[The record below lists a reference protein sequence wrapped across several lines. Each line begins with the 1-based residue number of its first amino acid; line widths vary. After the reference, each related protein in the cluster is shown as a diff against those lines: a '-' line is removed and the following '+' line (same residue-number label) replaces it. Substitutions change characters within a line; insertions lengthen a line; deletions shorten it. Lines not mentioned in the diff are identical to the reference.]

1 MDSIAEI
8 ARTCFNKFGELTD
21 FLANA
26 KAENRE
32 SMPPDKLEWEF
43 SRFKLWCGNLGALQV
58 GNSSLDSRLRE
69 STVIRT
75 NVFKHLLRLSRTLV
89 ESTEVVSNARLPFEK
104 QPQVED
110 SNSGSS
116 SEESESDDEPPK
128 ELVLHMASIKEIL
141 SDLYMLSFRIRNSST
156 RPTSTLRIDLYTE
169 IEHIHDGGTTHTVD
183 KLAAYTEFDKRHIED
198 LLLQLRRDAANEMQ
212 EKPSKIPEITD
223 GDSYLIER
231 LVATMDKRRRF
242 LRYWQRHAKKMAE
255 IPKEA
260 EIIMKPQ
267 SMSKLQPEKSLVL
280 LDNPGKRVQF
290 APTIAGKTIFS
301 KTEATRFDKRLDDT
315 LETRS
320 VISYASARVESDGG
334 EIELPPPPVAVSKG
348 TEFMCPYCGIMCPA
362 RHGKGAAWKAHVL
375 RDLQPYICTYDKCE
389 DGNRI
394 FNSRT
399 VWLEHERLSHRRI
412 WQCFE
417 HLEPIFNSK
426 AALQAHLKIDHGND
440 ITDEQIENLIE
451 ICALSVEDTR
461 DTCPFCFFRGPFPA
475 GLGNHMASHM
485 QRLATFP
492 VSRDISGPNDEEEED
507 TGVSEKTSD
516 RVPNFGS
523 RGSLRSASPRF
534 GSEPPSDVALEH
546 GDLTGGRVRGFEY
559 VLNSALGGSEDEE
572 ANIKDELSGSSQ
584 VYREEDYESSGG
596 HSQLSS
602 EETIDIES
610 RMDSIGGIL
619 LNIIAEFSKDK
630 YGQIVSDEDRAAVTS
645 LMHETEGMLEAL
657 DASKRSSHFLSQP
670 ENLRML
676 INDEGWT
683 QGKLSELNSLL
694 AACSVQ
700 ARLVKIRIMTSIET
714 PKVRLAAIE
723 FGRYREQILGI
734 FRDLDLRR
742 VRLRVP
748 FVQEA
753 VYDFG
758 SSAHG
763 RETLEFSTQANVQ
776 SRIRKWAKDLQGK
789 PILLLFGSAGAGK
802 STIARNFAQEMEGIQ
817 LLGASFFFRS
827 DYAECNNASGFVT
840 TIALQLLQRIPDL
853 LPYMTAEVDEDP
865 MIASRPLTSQFDTL
879 IFRPFSKIARMQ
891 APFILVI
898 DALDECQA
906 EDDILEILGLLRRL
920 QDLAP
925 PNSEGNWLRVL
936 LTSRSAEF
944 LLRTPDVLRDI
955 LQVLYISNG
964 EDKAAIYIIL
974 DDLFSRIRLEIL
986 KNLPESRL
994 QEYESWPGEQVL
1006 TILLNMANGKFS
1018 NVMKIC
1024 QFLDA
1029 TFTGRPW
1036 PEWNPRKRLDIILE
1050 YGKTGQIPKVEGIEE
1065 KDLQFL
1071 KELALGR

>member
-43 SRFKLWCGNLGALQV
+43 SRFQLWCGNLGALQV

-223 GDSYLIER
+223 GNSYLIER
-231 LVATMDKRRRF
+231 LVATMNK
-242 LRYWQRHAKKMAE
+242 
-255 IPKEA
+255 P
-260 EIIMKPQ
+260 MKPQ
-267 SMSKLQPEKSLVL
+267 SILKPQAENSMVL

-375 RDLQPYICTYDKCE
+375 RDLQPYI
-389 DGNRI
+389 
-394 FNSRT
+394 S
-399 VWLEHERLSHRRI
+399 
-412 WQCFE
+412 
-417 HLEPIFNSK
+417 
-426 AALQAHLKIDHGND
+426 HLKIDHGND
-440 ITDEQIENLIE
+440 TTDEQIENLIE

-610 RMDSIGGIL
+610 RMDSIG
-619 LNIIAEFSKDK
+619 DK

-714 PKVRLAAIE
+714 PKVRLAAIQ

-742 VRLRVP
+742 VRLRLP

-758 SSAHG
+758 SSAHD

-789 PILLLFGSAGAGK
+789 PILLLFGSAGTGK

-891 APFILVI
+891 APVILVI

-925 PNSEGNWLRVL
+925 PNSEANWLRVL

-964 EDKAAIYIIL
+964 EDEADISIIL

-986 KNLPESRL
+986 KNLPESKL